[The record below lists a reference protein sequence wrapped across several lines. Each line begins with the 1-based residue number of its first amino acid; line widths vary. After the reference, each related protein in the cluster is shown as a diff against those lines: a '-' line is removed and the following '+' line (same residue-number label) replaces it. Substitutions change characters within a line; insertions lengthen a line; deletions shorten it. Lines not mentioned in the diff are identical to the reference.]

1 MKREVL
7 GWLIATGSG
16 HGEVT
21 DTLCKCGQRRVQL
34 HSFSCRLG
42 STHRILLQCKKMSFN
57 LRRSWE
63 APKVWPFLRSGHLL
77 LGFLTGIT
85 GTQTGRNRVL
95 WIERKY
101 IFNYYGTVSFYI
113 FLFFQGIGG
122 ACLFFFFLHCT

>member
-1 MKREVL
+1 MKREVI
-7 GWLIATGSG
+7 GWLIATRSG

-21 DTLCKCGQRRVQL
+21 DTPCICEQRRAHL

-42 STHRILLQCKKMSFN
+42 GTHRTLLQCKKMSFN
-57 LRRSWE
+57 LSRSWE

-77 LGFLTGIT
+77 LGSLTGIT

-101 IFNYYGTVSFYI
+101 IFNVI
-113 FLFFQGIGG
+113 FKTAAICPHPCRAGEKLTHTHNHLSQV
-122 ACLFFFFLHCT
+122 